1 MKESKLIGKLNE
13 TDKKINAISRVLQ
26 RLIQDVSK
34 LETLANGTLSSLQMF
49 MGEDEWNKLVEK
61 IKKLQE
67 KNKEKKLETK

>member
-49 MGEDEWNKLVEK
+49 LYESPCDCRDMILSLVSW
-61 IKKLQE
+61 LS
-67 KNKEKKLETK
+67 NLPLPHF